1 MNDKLISQ
9 VYNGVCYG
17 AGSADSATAGSALCA
32 NANDGATSADVKS
45 NRLTAPN
52 GFNIFIPFL

>member
-17 AGSADSATAGSALCA
+17 AGSADSNPLEG
-32 NANDGATSADVKS
+32 VKHFH
-45 NRLTAPN
+45 RLVHLPV
-52 GFNIFIPFL
+52 FLVYLHQ